1 MDPTTLLTY
10 AVSIIPEP
18 WRQYVGYGYVAVSG
32 ILLAA
37 TWLRRSIRPPEPGS
51 KLAPFY
57 RVLTILSG
65 ASKWAAPIYDIGM
78 TAVRTT
84 REHAPALK
92 VAAKENG
99 IPVLSPCGK
108 PVPPASSAVVSSPKP
123 DN

>member
-10 AVSIIPEP
+10 LVSVVPEP
-18 WRQYVGYGYVAVSG
+18 WRQYVGLFYVGASG

-57 RVLTILSG
+57 RALTILSG
-65 ASKWAAPIYDIGM
+65 ASKWAAPIYDVGM

-92 VAAKENG
+92 AAAKENG
-99 IPVLSPCGK
+99 IPLISRCGK
-108 PVPPASSAVVSSPKP
+108 PVPPAPAPVVSSPKP